1 MTLSRRS
8 FTFASLV
15 AAMSPRVAHAGKRSH
30 DAIPEVEEAQQQVL
44 AQADPSAAPR
54 AFEVKVQSSV
64 ERGVIEVS
72 LHLTNVSDERID
84 VMSKVGSRSAG
95 DVRIL
100 AEVDG
105 QSVYLQHVLSD
116 VDRREMMSRM
126 GPLPRFEAVKPK
138 ASLVMGPYRFTVPQ
152 GARPPFTLDV
162 SIVTSADEVTV
173 HVDDLALGATTVV

>member
-15 AAMSPRVAHAGKRSH
+15 AAMSPRVARAGKRSH
-30 DAIPEVEEAQQQVL
+30 DAIPEVEEAQQQ
-44 AQADPSAAPR
+44 AAAPSDVGER
-54 AFEVKVQSSV
+54 AFEVKVQSSFA
-64 ERGVIEVS
+64 EGVIEVS

-100 AEVDG
+100 AEIDG
-105 QSVYLQHVLSD
+105 QSTYLNHVLSQ

-138 ASLVMGPYRFTVPQ
+138 ATLVMGPYRFSVPPE
-152 GARPPFTLDV
+152 ARRPFTLDV
-162 SIVTSADEVTV
+162 SVVTSGEEVTV
-173 HVDDLALGATTVV
+173 HIEDLVLGATTLA